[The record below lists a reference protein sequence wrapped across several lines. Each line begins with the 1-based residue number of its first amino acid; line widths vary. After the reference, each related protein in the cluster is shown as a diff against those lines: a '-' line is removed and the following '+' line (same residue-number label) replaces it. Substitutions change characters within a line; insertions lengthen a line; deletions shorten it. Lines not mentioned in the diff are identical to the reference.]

1 MTLALAP
8 ITSGLDF
15 CDVSINQ
22 AVAKENDDDWA
33 VNVRYTIVN
42 KTNKQWNYIE
52 VRGCLISESGVI
64 VEDTRDTHDQ
74 EIDPGGQESFE
85 LTIVGVNSKLLGED
99 ASSSQVILQAFASTV
114 VEKQLEDVVLGA
126 DAFDAKALA
135 PLSVNDSVQIIGGSI
150 WKSAPDSDQDSSLYV
165 KLLVQNKSTLN
176 IPKFTID
183 AVGYDKKNKEI
194 VSPSRFSSLE
204 PLSISIEYA
213 SRYAKAKLMNNL
225 RVATKI
231 GCAEVV
237 SVGVTSSTLLTVD
250 DTVERN
256 DDVKASSEES
266 TQGTES
272 NGTSTKWSSTDSDL
286 FTVTLEA
293 EIKWGFSND
302 DVEFESLPA
311 DFVEAKSL
319 WETRK
324 PESLQKVCDL
334 IAPFIKCVFIAGNCD
349 GDLSELFD
357 QNLDEIEAD
366 SITVH
371 GVDFSDSNLPKV
383 RASAR
388 FSGIRARSLLD
399 NQKLQTWQDE
409 NGYLDN
415 GVSFEWQ
422 IDGLDDDLDL
432 YSWNHSGLSMSVL
445 TNPFAPK
452 FYRYLRTGTDKNFES
467 AIAYRKVKPSS
478 KDGHRIV
485 GAYWGYA
492 GGGSFDGG
500 YFIVDSEDG
509 HSVLSFED
517 IEDHPDKETLESCM
531 QEVANLYSDE
541 DDPDSPELSD
551 LGSSLI
557 DNGTEEGDF
566 ILFADEGFD
575 TTLLG
580 QVSDDWST
588 SLKFEW

>member
-99 ASSSQVILQAFASTV
+99 ASSSQIILQAFASTV

-557 DNGTEEGDF
+557 DNGTEEEDF